1 MTDPV
6 SFRQALKNAAV
17 LCSKSEKCS
26 ADLIPGFRKSGL
38 TNEEITT
45 AIGYLKE
52 EKFIDDKRYA
62 DHFVND
68 KFRLNKWGRVKIAYM
83 LRQKHIDEHIIED
96 SLATIPE
103 EDYEGTLRE
112 LLMSKAKSV
121 KGVSTHE
128 RKGKLA
134 VFAQGRGFESNLAY
148 CVAGEIISASHDK

>member
-6 SFRQALKNAAV
+6 FFQQVLKNAAV

-26 ADLIPGFRKSGL
+26 ADLIQGFRKSGL
-38 TNEEITT
+38 TNEEIVT
-45 AIGYLKE
+45 AIEYLKK

-62 DHFVND
+62 YHFVSD
-68 KFRLNKWGRVKIAYM
+68 KLRLNKWGKVKIAYM
-83 LRQKHIDEHIIED
+83 LRQKHIDEHLIED

-121 KGVSTHE
+121 KGISTYE

-134 VFAQGRGFESNLAY
+134 VFAQGRGFESDLAY
-148 CVAGEIISASHDK
+148 RVASEIISPSPYK